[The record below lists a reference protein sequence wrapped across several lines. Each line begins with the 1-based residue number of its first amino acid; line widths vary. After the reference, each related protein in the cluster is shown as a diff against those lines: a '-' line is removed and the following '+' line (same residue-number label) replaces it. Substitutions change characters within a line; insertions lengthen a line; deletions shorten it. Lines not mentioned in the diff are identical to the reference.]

1 MSKLKCVECDYEEPL
16 PGHCG
21 RPMHKEGN
29 ALWCHMGPSCKM
41 GNPEKP
47 PTRAIP
53 EHHGKQMEIVP

>member
-1 MSKLKCVECDYEEPL
+1 MSKLVCSECGHEEPL

-41 GNPEKP
+41 GGSENP

-53 EHHGKQMEIVP
+53 EHHGKPMNIV